1 MSTPNTPAPWG
12 RRSLASIRCLH
23 WRTCALPWPS
33 GGSTSCR
40 RLAFSHEFVERNDGW
55 PGLAA
60 AYGLDFDVVG
70 IEHGLAYQAMAQGSI
85 DVTDAY
91 STDGDIPRYDLTVLR
106 DVRGYFP
113 EYLALPFVRAGLPE
127 PARAAL
133 ARLGGRIDEATM
145 AALNARV
152 VLDGETFAEVAADFL
167 AAEGLVAASADGDAG
182 GPDWLDE
189 LRINTLVH
197 LQLTLIALSAAC
209 LAGLPLGVVV
219 YRSRAASRV
228 VLYVAGLLQTI
239 PSIAL
244 LALMIPLFGIG
255 QLPAIIALFL
265 YSLLPIVRSTITALL
280 TTDPL
285 LRRVAL
291 AIGLT
296 PYQQIR
302 YVVLPLALPN
312 VLTGV
317 KTAAVIS
324 IGTATLAAFIGA
336 GGLGQ
341 PIVTGLSLNDPA
353 MILRGAVPAALLAV
367 ITEVGFELLERRLVP
382 AHMMSGRV
390 AD

>member
-1 MSTPNTPAPWG
+1 M
-12 RRSLASIRCLH
+12 
-23 WRTCALPWPS
+23 
-33 GGSTSCR
+33 
-40 RLAFSHEFVERNDGW
+40 
-55 PGLAA
+55 
-60 AYGLDFDVVG
+60 
-70 IEHGLAYQAMAQGSI
+70 
-85 DVTDAY
+85 
-91 STDGDIPRYDLTVLR
+91 
-106 DVRGYFP
+106 
-113 EYLALPFVRAGLPE
+113 
-127 PARAAL
+127 
-133 ARLGGRIDEATM
+133 
-145 AALNARV
+145 
-152 VLDGETFAEVAADFL
+152 
-167 AAEGLVAASADGDAG
+167 AASADGDAG